1 MLPFTRIEGV
11 RPYVKLSSV
20 GQQNILVYKLL
31 VSSDENFLCQSDTC
45 GSVPR
50 DHSAKRDRTNPYQS
64 PVSNGK
70 RDTVPRV
77 YLHLFGGGR

>member
-1 MLPFTRIEGV
+1 MLPFTTIEDI

-31 VSSDENFLCQSDTC
+31 VSSDKNFLCQSDTC

-50 DHSAKRDRTNPYQS
+50 ATALKERTNPYQS

-70 RDTVPRV
+70 RDRVPRV
-77 YLHLFGGGR
+77 YLRLFGGER